1 MTKTLTTIFIIYNEY
16 QNVEIIYRQIS
27 KSQLVNHKYLIFD
40 NGSTDER
47 TKNFIKSIN
56 KSQVIDTLRVE
67 DNLGFGGGVV
77 FAAKKCDSEYIGWV
91 PGNLKIRVNDLE
103 EFISKLEL
111 SPNLFTKARRVGRK
125 KYANFKTLVAGILQS
140 LLSGYNLI
148 DTGGTPTY
156 CHSKFIK
163 DIIDAPT
170 DVTFETFA
178 LLIAKKKK
186 LKINRPNIPYG
197 ERVFGNSHW
206 QIGLIS
212 EVKLMLRLLNLI
224 QSVKRNKHF

>member
-1 MTKTLTTIFIIYNEY
+1 
-16 QNVEIIYRQIS
+16 
-27 KSQLVNHKYLIFD
+27 
-40 NGSTDER
+40 
-47 TKNFIKSIN
+47 
-56 KSQVIDTLRVE
+56 
-67 DNLGFGGGVV
+67 
-77 FAAKKCDSEYIGWV
+77 
-91 PGNLKIRVNDLE
+91 
-103 EFISKLEL
+103 
-111 SPNLFTKARRVGRK
+111 
-125 KYANFKTLVAGILQS
+125 LQS